1 MNVKLIIDTLSLTA
15 LQIRDEDGG
24 KEWFTS
30 RHDPSKGQSGTILR
44 LLHVR

>member
-1 MNVKLIIDTLSLTA
+1 MNVKPLADLLSLTT
-15 LQIRDEDGG
+15 LQIRDDDGG
-24 KEWFTS
+24 KEWFTC